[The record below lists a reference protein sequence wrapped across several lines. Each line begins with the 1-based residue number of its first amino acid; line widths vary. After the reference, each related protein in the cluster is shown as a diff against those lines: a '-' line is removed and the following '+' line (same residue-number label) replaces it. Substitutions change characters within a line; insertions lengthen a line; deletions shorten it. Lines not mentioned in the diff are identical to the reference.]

1 MDASSPRAV
10 PSVRTGQPTLSG
22 GIQKSRQRAIAACL
36 TCRRRKVKCDHGQP
50 TCSPCLR
57 GNRACSYVN
66 SQSNL
71 PAVASVTSTRPTNRT
86 PRSNLRAGQD
96 EIRNRLERLERLLER
111 AITGGSSNTHSPDL
125 HIGQARGP
133 QTPTNA
139 GKSSETTDTKA
150 VNLKCETISVD
161 GYDGALLLEAEGGQ
175 SRWVSSLH
183 YALLADEV
191 QHPVSLTTL
200 LSIDIIDIMPF

>member
-1 MDASSPRAV
+1 MDAPSPRAL
-10 PSVRTGQPTLSG
+10 PSVSTGQPG
-22 GIQKSRQRAIAACL
+22 GIQKTRQRAIAACL

-71 PAVASVTSTRPTNRT
+71 PAAASATSRRPTNRT
-86 PRSNLRAGQD
+86 PRPNLRAGQD

-111 AITGGSSNTHSPDL
+111 AITGGSNATHSPDP
-125 HIGQARGP
+125 HIGQVRGTP
-133 QTPTNA
+133 TPTNA
-139 GKSSETTDTKA
+139 GQSSATTDTKA
-150 VNLKCETISVD
+150 VNLKCETLSVD

-191 QHPVSLTTL
+191 QHPISLTTL
-200 LSIDIIDIMPF
+200 LRVNIMTF